1 MRKHLLLSVTL
12 FLGILFP
19 YPSSADA
26 SDCPENWNIPAPTL
40 SINWEAGSNSFVSN
54 FGEAFGVSEP
64 ITLSFKAGSYYEN
77 LVKKVGDFFGADFV
91 DKLRAEGG
99 NVGLRDVLAIEPTF
113 NDLSKITDRT
123 PLNRFPANW
132 NYLTNNFNNL
142 NSGSLLLQ
150 GLLLEDIEGRK
161 VKHFLEITKRG
172 CSNVRVITSN
182 EVTIPKSGI
191 SQSPIGMDEWTRGAE
206 NYLRDRY
213 EVAEKRTVNWLT
225 FDSNINKFKEVLSKL
240 ESLSKTTDPPFDIP
254 AELKPVVY
262 VGEDDY
268 QFVPYLMGIPV
279 KKCFWD
285 SWNQNPY
292 YFYLDK
298 SVSVRSTPCKII
310 AIAPDYQNMS
320 IDSKNAQGSIVLVE
334 VIDIPV
340 RKILTRSETVSIFQ
354 TIVTK
359 LISERI
365 NPGPQDVDSVYAE
378 FEEEVSKLGITEF
391 LAEGRDLIILKL
403 DPELAKANA
412 ELKAKMEAVQKANAE
427 IKARIL
433 AEVKAA
439 EEELARQLSEGL
451 IEPCTKI
458 DQTIIVSGYKY
469 MCILFSDGELGWE
482 YQRKPQVIVAIPKP
496 AVVYLGYQGPLTG
509 GEEATG
515 IDQSNAIKFVIDR
528 YNSLN
533 PSTKVELILF
543 DDQGDPA
550 IAGPLAAE
558 ISKKT
563 EILGLVGPAYS
574 GATMSSIK
582 SYKKAGL
589 ALISPSAT
597 RASLTDPASPDF
609 GGPVFHRVV
618 ATDDKQGPA
627 LAKYATAGVT
637 NPKIFIFDDQSQE
650 AKSLA
655 IYVTSG
661 LKGVAGATV
670 VGTGSIADTT
680 TDFSSTIAK
689 IATSKADVVIYT
701 GYYSQ
706 AAAFIKQLRDSG
718 SKAVFAGGDGVFNQE
733 FPKLAGA
740 SAEGSRI
747 TYPLGGNL
755 ACVSETLESDF
766 KNKMGVSSGAFAVNT
781 MDAVNIF
788 LQGIA
793 AGVTTRANMLS
804 WVKEYRGKGFGGN
817 IVAFTENGDA
827 IQPNQGNYVV
837 LNGKFECLNSA
848 SENLGSEINRV
859 TELTLSKTADELK
872 IKEEAEANWTEV
884 VKEILEAEAAADL
897 KVKQEAEAKALREKI
912 ISEAKAEAAKILA
925 AAKAAVAT
933 KKKIT
938 ITCVKGKVT
947 KKVTAVKPVCPKGY
961 KKK

>member
-1 MRKHLLLSVTL
+1 
-12 FLGILFP
+12 
-19 YPSSADA
+19 
-26 SDCPENWNIPAPTL
+26 
-40 SINWEAGSNSFVSN
+40 
-54 FGEAFGVSEP
+54 
-64 ITLSFKAGSYYEN
+64 
-77 LVKKVGDFFGADFV
+77 
-91 DKLRAEGG
+91 
-99 NVGLRDVLAIEPTF
+99 
-113 NDLSKITDRT
+113 
-123 PLNRFPANW
+123 
-132 NYLTNNFNNL
+132 
-142 NSGSLLLQ
+142 
-150 GLLLEDIEGRK
+150 
-161 VKHFLEITKRG
+161 
-172 CSNVRVITSN
+172 
-182 EVTIPKSGI
+182 
-191 SQSPIGMDEWTRGAE
+191 MDEWTRGAE

-225 FDSNINKFKEVLSKL
+225 FDSNIKKFKEVLSKL

-262 VGEDDY
+262 VGESDY

-365 NPGPQDVDSVYAE
+365 NPGPQDVESVYAE
-378 FEEEVSKLGITEF
+378 FKEEAGKLGITEF
-391 LAEGRDLIILKL
+391 LEEGKSLIILVL

-427 IKARIL
+427 IKAKML
-433 AEVKAA
+433 AERKAA
-439 EEELARQLSEGL
+439 DEELARQLSEGL

-469 MCILFSDGELGWE
+469 MCILFSDDELGWE
-482 YQRKPQVIVAIPKP
+482 AQEKVSIPVVIPKP

-509 GEEATG
+509 GEEGTVF
-515 IDQSNAIKFVIDR
+515 DQSNAIEFVVDR

-550 IAGPLAAE
+550 IAGPKAAE
-558 ISKKT
+558 ISKNT
-563 EILGLVGPAYS
+563 EILGLVGPTDS
-574 GATMSSIK
+574 GATIASLK
-582 SYKKAGL
+582 LYKKAGL

-618 ATDDKQGPA
+618 AYEERLEGPA

-637 NPKIFIFDDQSQE
+637 NPKVFIFDD
-650 AKSLA
+650 KSSYA
-655 IYVTSG
+655 VSVAGYVTSG
-661 LKGVAGATV
+661 LKKVAGATV
-670 VGTGSIADTT
+670 VGTDSVADTT
-680 TDFSSTIAK
+680 TDFSPTIAK
-689 IATSKADVVIYT
+689 IAASKADVVIYT

-706 AAAFIKQLRDSG
+706 AAVFIKQLRDSG
-718 SKAVFAGGDGVFNQE
+718 SKAIFAGGRGFFNQE

-740 SAEGSRI
+740 SAEGSRVS
-747 TYPLGGNL
+747 YPFGGNI
-755 ACVSETLESDF
+755 ACVSETLESEF
-766 KNKMGVSSGAFAVNT
+766 KNKMGVLSGTHSLEA

-793 AGVTTRANMLS
+793 AGVTTRAKMLS

-817 IVAFTENGDA
+817 IVAFTEYGDA
-827 IQPNQGNYVV
+827 IQPNQFSYMV

-859 TELTLSKTADELK
+859 TELALSKTADELK

-897 KVKQEAEAKALREKI
+897 KVKQETEAKALREKI
-912 ISEAKAEAAKILA
+912 ISEAKAEADRILA
-925 AAKAAVAT
+925 AAKATVAT
-933 KKKIT
+933 KKKTT